1 MSDKE
6 SKIILITEVLSSR
19 ERKQKELLYYK
30 QKRDQLEAKI
40 SLLQREID
48 LTNMIL
54 SMIEKEKI
62 EEIKHD

>member
-30 QKRDQLEAKI
+30 QKLDQLEVKI

>member
-30 QKRDQLEAKI
+30 QKRDQLEVKI